1 MENLINSTSSGDGG
15 DGGSA
20 VHIFMFPFLAFGHII
35 PFVQLSRKL
44 LSAGTDV
51 RITFLSAAGNVP
63 RITTLLPTSPFFS
76 VAPLNLPAVPGLPSG
91 AESTN
96 AVSAD
101 GAELLKV
108 ALDLTKPQ
116 VADLLGSHRPDIV
129 VTDFATP
136 WLPALAAS
144 FGIKT
149 LPFSVFSAINMAYLT
164 VPARRPS
171 GCPAPTID
179 DLMKPPTG
187 FPAASPL
194 RSIPRY
200 QAADFSYLFK
210 SFYGRP
216 SVFDSAAEV
225 NGASDAMV
233 VKTCAEM
240 EGPYVEY
247 LEAQYGKPV
256 LLVGPI
262 VPDEPPSGGG
272 GGEEL
277 EPRWAEWLG
286 RFAPGSVVF
295 CSFGSETFLADSAV
309 EELLFGLE
317 AAGSPFLVVLNFP
330 KGGGGGQKTP
340 IPEGFEERVRGRGV
354 VHTGGWVQQQL
365 LLRHPSVGC
374 FVCHAGLSSVLEA
387 IVAGPQLVMLPQK
400 GDQFLN
406 AKLFAAEMGVGFEV
420 ERRPEDGWFGRDAV
434 CAAIKAAMEAAAPAA
449 SQQSRVGESH
459 RKWREFLLDE
469 QVQGKFTVEFIDKLR
484 QLCGK

>member
-1 MENLINSTSSGDGG
+1 M
-15 DGGSA
+15 
-20 VHIFMFPFLAFGHII
+20 
-35 PFVQLSRKL
+35 
-44 LSAGTDV
+44 
-51 RITFLSAAGNVP
+51 
-63 RITTLLPTSPFFS
+63 
-76 VAPLNLPAVPGLPSG
+76 
-91 AESTN
+91 
-96 AVSAD
+96 
-101 GAELLKV
+101 
-108 ALDLTKPQ
+108 
-116 VADLLGSHRPDIV
+116 
-129 VTDFATP
+129 
-136 WLPALAAS
+136 
-144 FGIKT
+144 
-149 LPFSVFSAINMAYLT
+149 
-164 VPARRPS
+164 
-171 GCPAPTID
+171 
-179 DLMKPPTG
+179 
-187 FPAASPL
+187 
-194 RSIPRY
+194 
-200 QAADFSYLFK
+200 
-210 SFYGRP
+210 
-216 SVFDSAAEV
+216 FDSAAEV

>member
-1 MENLINSTSSGDGG
+1 
-15 DGGSA
+15 
-20 VHIFMFPFLAFGHII
+20 MF
-35 PFVQLSRKL
+35 
-44 LSAGTDV
+44 D
-51 RITFLSAAGNVP
+51 
-63 RITTLLPTSPFFS
+63 S
-76 VAPLNLPAVPGLPSG
+76 VA
-91 AESTN
+91 
-96 AVSAD
+96 
-101 GAELLKV
+101 
-108 ALDLTKPQ
+108 
-116 VADLLGSHRPDIV
+116 
-129 VTDFATP
+129 
-136 WLPALAAS
+136 
-144 FGIKT
+144 
-149 LPFSVFSAINMAYLT
+149 
-164 VPARRPS
+164 
-171 GCPAPTID
+171 
-179 DLMKPPTG
+179 
-187 FPAASPL
+187 
-194 RSIPRY
+194 
-200 QAADFSYLFK
+200 
-210 SFYGRP
+210 
-216 SVFDSAAEV
+216 EV
-225 NGASDAMV
+225 LGASDAVV

-272 GGEEL
+272 GGGDEL

-317 AAGSPFLVVLNFP
+317 AAGSPFLAVLNFP
-330 KGGGGGQKTP
+330 KGGGAAAGDGGQKTP
-340 IPEGFEERVRGRGV
+340 VPEGFEERVRGRGV

-406 AKLFAAEMGVGFEV
+406 ARLFAAEMGVGFEV
-420 ERRPEDGWFGRDAV
+420 ERRAEDGWFGRDAV
-434 CAAIKAAMEAAAPAA
+434 CAAVKAAM
-449 SQQSRVGESH
+449 SQQSRVRESH

-484 QLCGK
+484 QLRLRGK